1 MQLRLRVPSI
11 LQAPDAVTTG
21 KLSGRNQSR
30 GQEAGVE
37 ANQKYTR
44 LWKNRLHSHYKDPAL
59 SEVTRATWG
68 TSME

>member
-1 MQLRLRVPSI
+1 M
-11 LQAPDAVTTG
+11 
-21 KLSGRNQSR
+21 
-30 GQEAGVE
+30 E

-44 LWKNRLHSHYKDPAL
+44 LWKTRLHSHYKDPAL